1 MYLFINYK
9 LSVKLTIKISYYVS
23 YMVSFQQDLL
33 LTLNQNHETYIYKYN
48 NLIDDENLL
57 VQLNIGEAEKMI
69 LYIKEYKKTIHEL
82 NSVIDKIQ
90 NIKTNTTL
98 NTKIDNELMAKMIP
112 IMCVYRTLLNEKHRN
127 DINDID

>member
-1 MYLFINYK
+1 
-9 LSVKLTIKISYYVS
+9 
-23 YMVSFQQDLL
+23 MVSFQQDLL
-33 LTLNQNHETYIYKYN
+33 LTLNQNHETYIDKYN

-98 NTKIDNELMAKMIP
+98 NTKIDNELMVKMIP
-112 IMCVYRTLLNEKHRN
+112 IMCVYRTLLNEKYRNDRN